1 MATEKD
7 MQVFQESLKGQK
19 AARDRFGTPMVEGE
33 IIAYATAQNSA
44 AHLKVGKILKVT
56 RTPYT
61 SHKSVRK
68 ADGSG
73 WDYIPV
79 MDQKVVLS
87 VRGAEKHGDGE
98 WKLQQKASRFENIH
112 NAIVLTDVKPEI
124 LELFKDINVPE

>member
-19 AARDRFGTPMVEGE
+19 TARDRFGTPMVEGE
-33 IIAYATAQNSA
+33 IIAYATAANSA

-56 RTPYT
+56 RTPVQR
-61 SHKSVRK
+61 HKSVRK

-73 WDYIPV
+73 WDYVPYT
-79 MDQKVVLS
+79 DQKVVLT
-87 VRGAEKHGDGE
+87 VRGADRHSDGP
-98 WKLQQKASRFENIH
+98 WTLQQKSSRFENIH

-124 LELFKDINVPE
+124 LELFKDIKPTE